1 MPGVRLL
8 KAYRP
13 DGVTRAVWN
22 DSLGPGLRKAGA
34 SPRRAS
40 RVEVIE
46 DGPHAGRFHVDLS
59 LLADIAGRADFR
71 VCLARVFDGY
81 AEAVAAE
88 VAFIER
94 NWVLEASDGEEGRA
108 AADEGP
114 GGP

>member
-1 MPGVRLL
+1 MAKLL

-13 DGVTRAVWN
+13 DGVTRAVWR
-22 DSLGPGLRKAGA
+22 DELGPGLRAAGA
-34 SPRRAS
+34 TPRRAS

-59 LLADIAGRADFR
+59 LLADVAGRADLR

-88 VAFIER
+88 VAFIEH
-94 NWVLEASDGEEGRA
+94 NWVLEASDGEASGA
-108 AADEGP
+108 AADEGAA
-114 GGP
+114 GP